1 MQSGFHVGRIFGI
14 NIRIDWSLLLIFF
27 LIAWNLSAG
36 FNQIHPEWGLGFAW
50 LMALIAAVLFFV
62 SVLAHEISHSLVAQA
77 QGVPVTNI
85 TLFLFGGVSNIQ
97 REPPSPRAEF
107 LITIVGPIT
116 SLVIGGALLL
126 IARTTFGP
134 VASLNEPAEML
145 NQLSPLT
152 TLLVWLGSIN
162 VVLGV
167 FNMIPGFPLDGGRI
181 LRSILWG
188 LTDNLRKATR
198 WASWVGQAIAILL
211 IVTGLA
217 MFFGVQVP
225 FFGTGFINGLWL
237 IFIGWFLNNAA
248 IQSYRRVVVQ
258 NLLNDVPVSRIMRSD
273 PPTVAADITVRDLVD
288 DYVMRMDD
296 HAFPVVEAER
306 IVGFVTLNDIRSVER
321 AQWDTTS
328 VREIMTPVEEL
339 VTVKPQDEAS
349 DALTELMKLDVR
361 QLPVVAEGRR
371 LVGVLRRSDIMK
383 WLQLQSA
390 EQA

>member
-62 SVLAHEISHSLVAQA
+62 SVLAHEIAHSLVAQA